1 MERTFRLVRGKY
13 WGNLLATLGMAGSI
27 AIASIV
33 DRIMVGNLL
42 GGSALAA
49 LSLNSPVICIINIIY
64 DFFVFGGNTLAVTLK
79 AQRKQDAANRAFTI
93 SIVLGT
99 TVVAVIA
106 LAGIAL
112 QHPIAGVLCGRNAEL
127 IDPVRD
133 YLTPLLAL
141 GILVI
146 PVNGTCAFVRTDG
159 LQKLAVAIPVVANI
173 VNLLFDYIFMGALH
187 LGIASAGWA
196 TVIGYAAGILC
207 LIPYFRSG
215 KRSFSFTR
223 ASAHPWAM
231 IRETLKTGLA
241 SALADV
247 CLFIQSLTMNIIIIS
262 TFQAV
267 GAQVAAVCIS
277 AQSVAAIFYRG
288 TTETMLPIGGALYGE
303 KDYSGLR
310 AVMKTGFL
318 MTEAFM
324 IAVTAI
330 LTVFTRPFGRAF
342 GVTSPEAMALLDA
355 AFFMYLV
362 SFPFVGAQECLR
374 VVLQSTDRTN
384 AASALTGLA
393 GTVCFVPVIWLLSA
407 AAPSLLWLSF
417 AIASLLAIAGCL
429 LILRIRAKQNGRI
442 HEMLIPEAPEEAD
455 AFEFTIRNSIQDAE
469 KASEKMI
476 ALCRENGVEDREANY
491 LGMAVEEIC
500 TNIARYAYHKPENA
514 ADIFLRIEREEL
526 LLRVRD
532 DGVVFNPTAF
542 VDDRGLEVTGLK
554 VLGKLPVKMEY
565 NRVLGFNNTI
575 ITINRA
581 SY

>member
-1 MERTFRLVRGKY
+1 MERTFRLVREKY

-42 GGSALAA
+42 GGTALAA

-64 DFFVFGGNTLAVTLK
+64 DFFVFGGNTLAVKLK
-79 AQRKQDAANRAFTI
+79 AERKHDAANKAFTI

-99 TVVAVIA
+99 AVVAVVV

-112 QHPIAGVLCGRNAEL
+112 QYPIAGLLCGRDAEL
-127 IDPVRD
+127 FRPVQD
-133 YLTPLLAL
+133 YLTPLLVL

-159 LQKLAVAIPVVANI
+159 LQKLAVAVPVAANI
-173 VNLLFDYIFMGALH
+173 INLLLDYVFMGILH

-196 TVIGYAAGILC
+196 TVIGYAAGTLC

-223 ASAHPWAM
+223 TAGHAWTEL
-231 IRETLKTGLA
+231 RETLKTGLA

-288 TTETMLPIGGALYGE
+288 TTETMLPIGGALYAE

-310 AVMKTGFL
+310 AVMKTGFI

-324 IAVTAI
+324 TAVTVI
-330 LTVFTRPFGRAF
+330 LTVFTRPFGQAF
-342 GVTSPEAMALLDA
+342 GVSSPEAMTLLDA
-355 AFFMYLV
+355 AFFMYLI

-374 VVLQSTDRTN
+374 VVLQSTNRAN

-393 GTVCFVPVIWLLSA
+393 GTVCFVPVIWLLSKT
-407 AAPSLLWLSF
+407 APNLLWLSF
-417 AIASLLAIAGCL
+417 AIASLLAVAGCL
-429 LILRIRAKQNGRI
+429 AILRIRAGKKGNTEEI
-442 HEMLIPEAPEEAD
+442 LIPKAVEEAKT
-455 AFEFTIRNSIQDAE
+455 FEFSIQNTIRDAE
-469 KASEKMI
+469 TASAKMI
-476 ALCRENGVEDREANY
+476 TLSQENGVEDLYANY
-491 LGMAVEEIC
+491 LGVAVEEMC
-500 TNIARYAYHKPENA
+500 TNIARYAYPNRSDSV
-514 ADIFLRIEREEL
+514 DIFLRIDRREL
-526 LLRVRD
+526 LLRIRD
-532 DGVVFNPTAF
+532 NGVVFNPTKF
-542 VDDRGLEVTGLK
+542 VDDRGLEVAGLK
-554 VLGKLPVKMEY
+554 MMKELPVKMEY

-575 ITINRA
+575 ITINMA
-581 SY
+581 